1 MNSKII
7 AKRFF
12 SLILMLS
19 MVVSMMC
26 MAPASAEVQ
35 ADIILTTTGLKP
47 DSEIPLYET
56 MRAVLNGETATGYTW
71 KYEGSE
77 TNVRGTEETFIV
89 PSNFM
94 DGDKD

>member
-56 MRAVLNGETATGYTW
+56 MRAVLNGETATGYAW
-71 KYEGSE
+71 KYEGS
-77 TNVRGTEETFIV
+77 TI
-89 PSNFM
+89 
-94 DGDKD
+94 

>member
-1 MNSKII
+1 MNCKII

-35 ADIILTTTGLKP
+35 ADIILTTTGLNDCFGFSLK
-47 DSEIPLYET
+47 ECRLGNCYQFH
-56 MRAVLNGETATGYTW
+56 VF
-71 KYEGSE
+71 
-77 TNVRGTEETFIV
+77 RGILQ
-89 PSNFM
+89 
-94 DGDKD
+94 